1 MDKFNIGSDIVKI
14 VIAPDSFKGAISAR
28 DICTSV
34 KAGVH
39 RVFPKAKVIE
49 IPLADGGEGTQD
61 NLIYSTGG
69 SFLEIEVKGPIGE
82 PVMATIGLLSD
93 QETAI
98 IEMAQASGLTLL
110 SNEERNPKIATSYGT
125 GELIQHA
132 LDRNYRKFI
141 IGLGGSATNDGGTG
155 LLKALGVRFYSNDGH
170 ELAEGG
176 AALKNL
182 SYIDDSGLD
191 PRILES
197 SFLIASDVTNPLC
210 GPSGAST
217 IFGPQK
223 GASANDIIELDQA
236 LLHYSK
242 IVEKQKSIDLCKIV
256 GGGAAGGTGASL
268 VAFLKGKIRP
278 GIEVVMEAIQFEE
291 KIIGADLIITGE
303 GKLDRQTLSGK
314 VITGVSKIARKRQI
328 PVIALCGSLQLD
340 GKQINALGIRSAF
353 SIVPAPCTLETA
365 MENSSMWTMECTEQI
380 MRLLKGFSSK

>member
-1 MDKFNIGSDIVKI
+1 MFKFNVGSDLVKI

-34 KAGVH
+34 KTGVH
-39 RVFPKAKVIE
+39 RVFPKAEVIE
-49 IPLADGGEGTQD
+49 IPLADGGEGTME
-61 NLIYSTGG
+61 NLVYSTGG
-69 SFLEIEVKGPIGE
+69 SFLDIEVKGPIGA

-110 SNEERNPKIATSYGT
+110 SNEERNPKIATSYGV
-125 GELIQHA
+125 GELIKHA

-176 AALKNL
+176 AALINL
-182 SYIDDSGLD
+182 AYIDESGLD

-210 GPSGAST
+210 GPTGAST

-223 GASANDIIELDQA
+223 GASASDVIELDQA
-236 LLHYSK
+236 LFHYSK
-242 IVEKQKSIDLCKIV
+242 IVQKQKNIDLCKII

-268 VAFLKGKIRP
+268 VAFLKGTIRS

-291 KIIGADLIITGE
+291 KIIGADLIITG
-303 GKLDRQTLSGK
+303 KTR
-314 VITGVSKIARKRQI
+314 
-328 PVIALCGSLQLD
+328 
-340 GKQINALGIRSAF
+340 
-353 SIVPAPCTLETA
+353 
-365 MENSSMWTMECTEQI
+365 
-380 MRLLKGFSSK
+380 